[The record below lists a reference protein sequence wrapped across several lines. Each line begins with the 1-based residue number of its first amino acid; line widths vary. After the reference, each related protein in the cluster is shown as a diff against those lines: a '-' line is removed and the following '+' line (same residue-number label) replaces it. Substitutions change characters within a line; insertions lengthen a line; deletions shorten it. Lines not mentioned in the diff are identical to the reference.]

1 MSTPLSEPISVVV
14 SVGVQCDVGRQ
25 RTENQ
30 DRVTRSATPFGDLFV
45 VADGVG
51 GYQGGGEAAQAVVD
65 GFAKYLVEYAN
76 SSLVDALQLSVSR
89 ISGELEQRAAKNQDL
104 QGMGST
110 VVLCIVNGNR
120 ATYAHVGDSRLYLL
134 RDRKLQALTRDHSVM
149 ERMVSAGILTPEQA
163 RDHPDASVLTRA
175 LGQGSAVSL
184 DVAEI
189 FVQSEDALLL
199 CSDGLWGYAR
209 HEEMEAIANSPGLSP
224 SAVAKALLNLAL
236 DGGGGDNISIQFLRF
251 NAQKSIVKPAGMRGL
266 PRTSV
271 IGIAGLAAALSVA
284 VGGLFVW
291 NHNHA
296 PTTADRNAAL
306 GGVRL
311 SPPIPAAKTTSTAP
325 GPPAPQTKT
334 KVVVIDPD
342 GTRSRW
348 FDALNKVAT
357 LVVSMNGG
365 SAECRAL
372 GQATDS
378 ILYSSGKDEV
388 AIQVRKTLPIKGAT
402 PMPTLA
408 ERADALAKCG
418 AGTEIV
424 VLPRRAQRKNTLPET
439 VHTPLGDMEN
449 LPELPQPRQ

>member
-1 MSTPLSEPISVVV
+1 MSTPLSEPTSVVV

-76 SSLVDALQLSVSR
+76 LSLVDALQLSVSR
-89 ISGELEQRAAKNQDL
+89 ISGELEQRAATNPDL

-110 VVLCIVNGNR
+110 VVLCIVNGSR
-120 ATYAHVGDSRLYLL
+120 VTYAHAGDSRLYLL
-134 RDRKLQALTRDHSVM
+134 RDGKLQALTRDHSVM
-149 ERMVSAGILTPEQA
+149 ERMVSAGVLTPEQA

-189 FVQSEDALLL
+189 LIQPEDALLL

-224 SAVAKALLNLAL
+224 SAVAKALLSLAL

-271 IGIAGLAAALSVA
+271 IAIAGLAAALSVA
-284 VGGLFVW
+284 VGGLFLW

-306 GGVRL
+306 GGVRS
-311 SPPIPAAKTTSTAP
+311 SPPLPAPKPSTAS
-325 GPPAPQTKT
+325 GPAEEQTKT

-342 GTRSRW
+342 GTRSGW
-348 FDALNKVAT
+348 FKALNKVTT
-357 LVVSMNGG
+357 LVVSMSGG
-365 SAECRAL
+365 SPECRAL

-388 AIQVRKTLPIKGAT
+388 AIQVRKTLPIKAST

-424 VLPRRAQRKNTLPET
+424 VLPRKAQRKNSLPET
-439 VHTPLGDMEN
+439 VDTPFGDMEN
-449 LPELPQPRQ
+449 LPEVPQSRQ